1 MWFPEF
7 IADMGVMSVQ
17 IIFCGASRAG
27 GHEKLGAVKAALAK
41 QMAEKHD
48 LTLNDL
54 PGELA
59 ERHGITVH
67 HISVWRL
74 LRSPGLTHKKNLQ
87 ALEQKQPEV
96 REARQIWITRRQPFM
111 RKLLISL

>member
-27 GHEKLGAVKAALAK
+27 GHDKLGAVKAALAK

-54 PGELA
+54 QGELA

-74 LRSPGLTHKKNLQ
+74 LRSPGLTHKKTCRPSSRSN
-87 ALEQKQPEV
+87 P
-96 REARQIWITRRQPFM
+96 RCARRDRSGSPGASRSCVTYF
-111 RKLLISL
+111 